1 MYISKN
7 KFLELKKF
15 FAKKVAEKEK
25 IFLVEGIKNIKE
37 ALYSDYK
44 IRSLFILEKYLQD
57 ENYQEILDLADERN
71 IEINWF
77 GQREADHL
85 SELSSSPGLLLLIE
99 RKGVDLVE
107 GDILVLDKIND
118 PGNLGTIIR
127 NAEWFGIKNIVL
139 SENSVNKYN
148 SKVVRST
155 MGAFFKMNIIENVYL
170 PKFLKNLQNEK
181 NIIFADVHE
190 GGISPNN
197 LNSKIDNKKDSV
209 FLFGSESHG
218 ISSSLKE
225 FADYYVQIEKYG
237 EGESLN
243 LAVSVGII
251 LAAYKDR

>member
-1 MYISKN
+1 MHISKN

-15 FAKKVAEKEK
+15 FVKKVAEKERV
-25 IFLVEGIKNIKE
+25 FLVEGLKNVKE
-37 ALYSDYK
+37 ALLSDYT

-57 ENYQEILDLADERN
+57 DNYQEILDLAEDKN

-85 SELSSSPGLLLLIE
+85 SELSSSPGLLLVIE
-99 RKGVDLVE
+99 RKKVELVD
-107 GDILVLDKIND
+107 GDILILDKIND

-155 MGAFFKMNIIENVYL
+155 MGAFFKVNILENVYL
-170 PKFLKNLQNEK
+170 PKFLKNFGSDK

-190 GGISPNN
+190 EGIRPRD
-197 LNSKIDNKKDSV
+197 LNSEMENNKN
-209 FLFGSESHG
+209 
-218 ISSSLKE
+218 I
-225 FADYYVQIEKYG
+225 
-237 EGESLN
+237 
-243 LAVSVGII
+243 VSNFMNS
-251 LAAYKDR
+251 

>member
-1 MYISKN
+1 MHISKK
-7 KFLELKKF
+7 KFQELKKF
-15 FAKKVAEKEK
+15 FVKKVAEKEK

-37 ALYSDYK
+37 ALLSDYTIK
-44 IRSLFILEKYLQD
+44 SLFILDKYLQD
-57 ENYQEILDLADERN
+57 DYYQEILDLADDRE

-77 GQREADHL
+77 CQQEADRL
-85 SELSSSPGLLLLIE
+85 SELSSSPGLLLVIK
-99 RKGVDLVE
+99 RKKCELLE
-107 GDILVLDKIND
+107 GDILILDKIND

-155 MGAFFKMNIIENVYL
+155 MGAFFKVNIIENVYL
-170 PKFLKNLQNEK
+170 LKFLKNIQEEK
-181 NIIFADVHE
+181 NIIFVDVYE
-190 GGISPNN
+190 NGISPSK
-197 LNSKIDNKKDSV
+197 LSSKIDKNKKTV

-225 FADYYVQIEKYG
+225 FVDYYVQIEKYG

-243 LAVSVGII
+243 LAVSVGIV
-251 LAAYKDR
+251 LAAYKR